1 MYIKR
6 HAVVRGQKR
15 YVYLRLV
22 QAYRDQHGRVRHRV
36 LRTLGREDE
45 LKASGQLE
53 QLMGSFA
60 RLDPPLVGVRREVGP
75 LLLAAH
81 FLRRA
86 GPGRR
91 RSTGRCRSV
100 GAPSCRSGEVCAAL
114 IASRLCS
121 PSPLYDVAGWA
132 SGTALQELVGIPP
145 ALLSDDRLGRGLEA
159 LAVYAEPLRGAL
171 AARAIERFGI
181 DAGRLHVD
189 LTTLRVAGAYE
200 QSALVA
206 KGWGPDRHVA
216 RQVRALQATSAC
228 GVPLYV
234 RPDPGNAAEVAL
246 IGASLERLK
255 ALASPGLV
263 ICDAACGYPKTLA
276 QIAALGPVLH
286 RAAARQHG
294 LPRALPDRRRTAGAA
309 GARLRRRTSA
319 RPAAR
324 AAHALP
330 RRAARLARSPIPR
343 RASHCALRV
352 AYIHSSEEAREVA
365 AARERA
371 LSKAEDA
378 LARVQRGL
386 GGRYYKTR
394 RQVDARVAKI
404 LTGPVERLIAVKTA
418 TRAGRPTLT
427 FARDQDA
434 ITAAARTDGIYA
446 LATNL
451 PGRLSAG
458 RVLELYKGQ
467 QIVERRH
474 RDYKQTLKVRPIF
487 LHNDDR
493 IYALTSI
500 VGLALLIFGLIE
512 SQLRQALGADH
523 DGQLPG
529 LLPEGRAAKPTGRN
543 ILAAFQGLGLT
554 YTPNGI
560 RLDRLTHTQRRILEL
575 LDIQPPW
582 PEQTP
587 DPPQPRKT
595 RLGVG
600 RAGMSCPGEPTRSGK
615 GPRLGPITASRSAS
629 KRHDPACRTRGPPLG
644 PHHGRSNR
652 SAPSGTSVHRAGL
665 LTCPMRRLSGRRRG
679 DAGLPS

>member
-6 HAVVRGQKR
+6 HAVVRRGKR

-22 QAYRDQHGRVRHRV
+22 QAYRDDQGRVRHRV

-60 RLDPPLVGVRREVGP
+60 RLDPPMVGVRREVGP

-81 FLRRA
+81 FIGELDLVATIDRA
-86 GPGRR
+86 LPQRGRQQL
-91 RSTGRCRSV
+91 S
-100 GAPSCRSGEVCAAL
+100 AGEVAAAL
-114 IASRLCS
+114 ICSRLCS

-132 SGTALQELVGIPP
+132 SGTALAELVGIPP
-145 ALLSDDRLGRGLEA
+145 ALLNDDRLGRGLES
-159 LAVYAEPLRGAL
+159 LAVYAESLRGAL
-171 AARAIERFGI
+171 AARAIERFGL

-200 QSALVA
+200 HSALVA
-206 KGWGPDRHVA
+206 KGWGADRRVA

-228 GVPLYV
+228 GVSVYV

-263 ICDAACGYPKTLA
+263 VCDAACGYPKTLA
-276 QIAALGPVLH
+276 QIARSGLAFIVPLRADTGFRARYLNDIGPGALRTLGYV
-286 RAAARQHG
+286 AERQRD
-294 LPRALPDRRRTAGAA
+294 LSVQRRTRYRGA
-309 GARLRRRTSA
+309 LREWQITD
-319 RPAAR
+319 PETGE
-324 AAHALP
+324 ALK
-330 RRAARLARSPIPR
+330 
-343 RASHCALRV
+343 LRV
-352 AYIHSSEEAREVA
+352 AYIHSSEQAREVA

-371 LSKAEDA
+371 LTKANDA
-378 LARVQRGL
+378 LARIQRGL

-394 RQVDARVAKI
+394 RHVDARVAKI
-404 LTGPVERLIAVKTA
+404 LTGQVEGLISVTTG
-418 TRAGRPTLT
+418 TRGGRPTLT
-427 FARDQDA
+427 FCRDEQA
-434 ITAAARTDGIYA
+434 IAEAARTDGIYA

-451 PGRLSAG
+451 PGRLSAN
-458 RVLELYKGQ
+458 RVLELYKNQ

-474 RDYKQTLKVRPIF
+474 RDYEQTLKVRPIF

-512 SQLRQALGADH
+512 SQLRHALD
-523 DGQLPG
+523 DEQLPG

-554 YTPNGI
+554 YTAHGI
-560 RLDRLTHTQRRILEL
+560 RLDRLTSTQRHILEL
-575 LDIQPPW
+575 LEIRAPW
-582 PEQTP
+582 PEQ
-587 DPPQPRKT
+587 DR
-595 RLGVG
+595 
-600 RAGMSCPGEPTRSGK
+600 
-615 GPRLGPITASRSAS
+615 
-629 KRHDPACRTRGPPLG
+629 
-644 PHHGRSNR
+644 
-652 SAPSGTSVHRAGL
+652 
-665 LTCPMRRLSGRRRG
+665 
-679 DAGLPS
+679 

>member
-6 HAVVRGQKR
+6 HAVVRGRKR

-22 QAYRDQHGRVRHRV
+22 QAYRDEHGRVRHRV

-81 FLRRA
+81 FISELELIGTVDRA
-86 GPGRR
+86 LPQRGR
-91 RSTGRCRSV
+91 SQLS
-100 GAPSCRSGEVCAAL
+100 AGEVAAAL
-114 IASRLCS
+114 ICSRLCS

-132 SGTALQELVGIPP
+132 SGAALQELVGIPP
-145 ALLSDDRLGRGLEA
+145 ALLNDDRLGRALET
-159 LAVYAEPLRGAL
+159 LAVYAESLRGAL
-171 AARAIERFGI
+171 ATRAIERFGI

-200 QSALVA
+200 HSALVA
-206 KGWGPDRHVA
+206 KGWGPDRRVA
-216 RQVRALQATSAC
+216 RQVRALQVTSAD
-228 GVPLYV
+228 GVSLYV

-246 IGASLERLK
+246 IGASLERLQQ
-255 ALASPGLV
+255 LAGPAGLLV
-263 ICDAACGYPKTLA
+263 CDAACGYPKTLA
-276 QIAALGPVLH
+276 QIA
-286 RAAARQHG
+286 RAG
-294 LPRALPDRRRTAGAA
+294 LRFIVPL
-309 GARLRRRTSA
+309 
-319 RPAAR
+319 
-324 AAHALP
+324 
-330 RRAARLARSPIPR
+330 
-343 RASHCALRV
+343 RASTGFRERFLQDVGDAALRPLRYVAERQEDLPPAQRTRYRGALRDWQLTDPETGEALALRV
-352 AYIHSSEEAREVA
+352 AYIHSSEQAREVT

-371 LSKAEDA
+371 LARAEDA
-378 LARVQRGL
+378 LKRVQHGL

-404 LTGPVERLIAVKTA
+404 LTGPVADLISVTTA

-427 FARDQDA
+427 FSRDHDA
-434 ITAAARTDGIYA
+434 ITQAARTDGVYA

-451 PGRLSAG
+451 PGRLSAE
-458 RVLELYKGQ
+458 RVLRLYKGQ

-500 VGLALLIFGLIE
+500 VGIALLIFGLIE
-512 SQLRQALGADH
+512 SQLRRALGEH
-523 DGQLPG
+523 QQLPG

-543 ILAAFQGLGLT
+543 VLAAFQGLGLT

-560 RLDRLTHTQRRILEL
+560 RLDRLTHTQRRVLEL
-575 LDIQPPW
+575 LEIEPPW
-582 PEQTP
+582 PEQQT
-587 DPPQPRKT
+587 
-595 RLGVG
+595 
-600 RAGMSCPGEPTRSGK
+600 
-615 GPRLGPITASRSAS
+615 
-629 KRHDPACRTRGPPLG
+629 
-644 PHHGRSNR
+644 
-652 SAPSGTSVHRAGL
+652 
-665 LTCPMRRLSGRRRG
+665 
-679 DAGLPS
+679 